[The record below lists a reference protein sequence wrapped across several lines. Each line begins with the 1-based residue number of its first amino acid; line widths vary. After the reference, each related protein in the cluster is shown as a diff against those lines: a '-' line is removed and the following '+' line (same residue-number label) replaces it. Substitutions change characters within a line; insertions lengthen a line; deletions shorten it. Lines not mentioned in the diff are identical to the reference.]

1 MANEIIKATGRAFTS
16 KVLTKATKRIDALNE
31 NVRSNLYEIASILSE
46 VKETK
51 AFSDDGYKDVAE
63 WARECFGYEKSM
75 VYNLAKIGKEYVS
88 PILSE
93 KGKPIGYRSN
103 LIESGEDYTT
113 TQIIKML
120 PAGRDL
126 AKELTDAE
134 VITPTMSTREIEKAI
149 KNALNP
155 ESLEDESD
163 VTDET
168 ENETEPESKTPGTVT
183 ITRSLLDRI
192 INALE
197 KHNETVLLLE
207 IDKEIEEI

>member
-1 MANEIIKATGRAFTS
+1 MSNEIIKATGRAFAS
-16 KVLTKATKRIDALNE
+16 KALTKATKRIDALND

-63 WARECFGYEKSM
+63 WAKECFGYEKSM

-88 PILSE
+88 PVLSE
-93 KGKPIGYRSN
+93 KGKTIGYRSN

-113 TQIIKML
+113 TQVIKML
-120 PAGRDL
+120 PAGREL

-134 VITPTMSTREIEKAI
+134 LITPAMSTREIEKAI
-149 KNALNP
+149 KNAINP

-163 VTDET
+163 VVDES
-168 ENETEPESKTPGTVT
+168 ENDVSENDTPDTVT
-183 ITRSLLDRI
+183 ITRALLDRI
-192 INALE
+192 IDALE
-197 KHNETVLLLE
+197 KYDETDLLLE
-207 IDKEIEEI
+207 IDKEIE